1 MARTGRWCATH
12 FVGCA
17 AATVPKARAQ
27 VAASISASK
36 HFWSASPLLA
46 PGILGAAQTTRSRAK
61 RSKATPFVSK
71 NSAPSA
77 SRVSAM
83 AAKASSRVDE
93 AMSVMVW
100 V

>member
-17 AATVPKARAQ
+17 ATVPKALEQ
-27 VAASISASK
+27 VAASILASR
-36 HFWSASPLLA
+36 HFWSASPLFA
-46 PGILGAAQTTRSRAK
+46 AGILGAAHTTRSRAN
-61 RSKATPFVSK
+61 RSKAAPFVCR

-77 SRVSAM
+77 SRVSAS

>member
-17 AATVPKARAQ
+17 ATVPKALEQ
-27 VAASISASK
+27 VAASILASK

-46 PGILGAAQTTRSRAK
+46 PGILGAAHTTRSRANGRRRR
-61 RSKATPFVSK
+61 RSLCR

-77 SRVSAM
+77 SRVSAS